1 MIKFIFMSFIFLIF
15 GCASDKS
22 YSVIY
27 KNTSKKDPIVKKELI
42 FMDEKA
48 KKELLD
54 SKDAPY
60 KFNNGDRLLITVFGH
75 PEFSTPNGAGGE
87 SEKTLVDTDGMIQLP
102 RIGTIHAAGLTA
114 LELKKIVVDKLKYYL
129 IDPKVIVSVA
139 HFRGLKYFLLGE
151 FNNPGVKVSTTPLSL
166 IEVLSLANGV
176 KLDTANLRGTY
187 IIRNNKKLPVN
198 LYRLLKEGDMSQ
210 NIMLKN
216 RDTIFVTDNTNE
228 TAYVIGEVAGQPY
241 GRTVKF
247 KNGQLTVLQVISDVG
262 YSANQDEYG
271 TLANVHIIRSEPD
284 RVEHFVINVED
295 VLHGKALSFYLVP
308 GDVVYIPKSD
318 IGSFNMLT
326 KKIAPIFNLIKTMIS
341 PVLSYQNIQ

>member
-1 MIKFIFMSFIFLIF
+1 MIKLIF
-15 GCASDKS
+15 IVFITFLLAGCNSTKS

-27 KNTSKKDPIVKKELI
+27 KNKKDAVVKKELI
-42 FMDEKA
+42 MIDEKVKQKLINSEA
-48 KKELLD
+48 E
-54 SKDAPY
+54 PY
-60 KFNNGDRLLITVFGH
+60 RFHAGDRLLITVSGH

-87 SEKTLVDTDGMIQLP
+87 SEKTLIDGDGLIQLP
-102 RIGTIHAAGLTA
+102 RLGVMKAAGLTA
-114 LELKKIVVDKLKYYL
+114 LELKKEVVKKLKYYL
-129 IDPKVIVSVA
+129 IEPKVLVTVA
-139 HFRGLKYFLLGE
+139 FFRGLKYFLLGE
-151 FNNPGVKVSTTPLSL
+151 FNDPGVKVSKTPLSL
-166 IEVLSLANGV
+166 IEVLSLAGGV

-187 IIRNNKKLPVN
+187 IIRNNKKLPIN

-210 NIMLKN
+210 NITLKN

-228 TAYVIGEVAGQPY
+228 IAYVIGEVAGQPY

-262 YSANQDEYG
+262 YSAFQDEYG

-284 RVEHFVINVED
+284 RVEHYVINIDDILE
-295 VLHGKALSFYLVP
+295 GKALSFYLIP
-308 GDVVYIPKSD
+308 GDVIYIPKSE

-341 PVLSYQNIQ
+341 PVLSYQNIE